1 MATAQGQQ
9 QTLDPGLWSSAP
21 VLFPGGVERTT
32 PASHIFFLASGRG
45 RCRCRTAPEVPRGE
59 SSCRAGVTLASPA
72 GPVLP
77 AEKRGAAPMMI
88 SLCRPLAEPAGM
100 CACAHVYFPR
110 RREPGKGDR
119 CFRRAFLS
127 GTLGGDKRKLWMSNT

>member
-32 PASHIFFLASGRG
+32 PASHILFLASGRG

-59 SSCRAGVTLASPA
+59 SFCRAGVTLASLA

-77 AEKRGAAPMMI
+77 PGEAQGRSSDDLTERPI
-88 SLCRPLAEPAGM
+88 SRICRCVCLCAR
-100 CACAHVYFPR
+100 VFPQENR
-110 RREPGKGDR
+110 
-119 CFRRAFLS
+119 
-127 GTLGGDKRKLWMSNT
+127 TW